1 MKINQ
6 IYVNLPVKD
15 IQETK
20 KFWTN
25 LGFSVNEQIS
35 DERAV
40 CIMMND
46 TIAIMFLTEEFF
58 KTFSERPVPKGDTN
72 QVLVAIGLDS
82 REEVDQVVNVA
93 VANGATQHEE
103 PQIMDGCT
111 RIPFGISTATAG
123 TSSLQILPRFHPN
136 YKSSKRKLWTRQ
148 HQKNWTLLFLHSA
161 VTARIS

>member
-6 IYVNLPVKD
+6 IFVNLPVKD
-15 IQETK
+15 IRETK
-20 KFWTN
+20 EFWTN

-46 TIAIMFLTEEFF
+46 TISIMFLTEEFF
-58 KTFSERPVPKGDTN
+58 ETFSERPVPKGDTT

-82 REEVDQVVNVA
+82 REEVDKVVNAA

-103 PQIMDGCT
+103 PQDHGWMYQNSFWDINGHGWNVIFADPSQ
-111 RIPFGISTATAG
+111 IPS
-123 TSSLQILPRFHPN
+123 
-136 YKSSKRKLWTRQ
+136 
-148 HQKNWTLLFLHSA
+148 
-161 VTARIS
+161 

>member
-6 IYVNLPVKD
+6 IYVNLPIKN

-20 KFWTN
+20 AFWTN

-40 CIMMND
+40 CIIMND
-46 TIAIMFLTEEFF
+46 TISIMFLTEEFF
-58 KTFSERPVPKGDTN
+58 ETFSERPVPKGDTT

-82 REEVDQVVNVA
+82 REEVDQVVNAA

-103 PQIMDGCT
+103 PQDHGWMYQNSFWDINGHGWNVIFADPSQ
-111 RIPFGISTATAG
+111 IPS
-123 TSSLQILPRFHPN
+123 
-136 YKSSKRKLWTRQ
+136 
-148 HQKNWTLLFLHSA
+148 
-161 VTARIS
+161 

>member
-6 IYVNLPVKD
+6 IYVNLPVKN

-20 KFWTN
+20 AFWTN

-40 CIMMND
+40 CIIMND
-46 TIAIMFLTEEFF
+46 TISIMFLTEEFF
-58 KTFSERPVPKGDTN
+58 ETFSERPVPKGDTT

-82 REEVDQVVNVA
+82 REEVDQVVNAA

-103 PQIMDGCT
+103 PQDHGWMYQNSFWDINGHGWNVIFADPSQ
-111 RIPFGISTATAG
+111 IPS
-123 TSSLQILPRFHPN
+123 
-136 YKSSKRKLWTRQ
+136 
-148 HQKNWTLLFLHSA
+148 
-161 VTARIS
+161 